1 MYEYFSGSE
10 NGERVR
16 AEARDFIENY
26 LKPLEAEHGIDF
38 ESEPSMDLLRGIWK
52 ASREAG
58 LYGAQ
63 LPEEQG
69 GRGLSVYDQCLL
81 KEDVTASGAKLAAHV
96 LGELGGPGRVGHLF
110 HIATEGQLESHFLP
124 VVRAERTVCFALT
137 EPEAGSDASRLTT
150 TAVRDGDD
158 YVLNGH
164 KRFISGA
171 PYADFAILMAVTDAN
186 AGPRGVTAF
195 LVDFD
200 LPGVTVGADYTPISG
215 KRIHADIVLKDV
227 RVPATQVLGG
237 EGQGFFLGMSRI
249 TVNRL
254 LHCPTMT
261 GLAIQSLD
269 AAAHYA
275 TRRQQ
280 FGQPIAGFQAIQH
293 MLADMVTELHAARS
307 MMLDVARRIDNGQD
321 TREASAMSKLFC
333 SEKAFAIADR
343 AIQVHGGVGL
353 MQGSTVEWVFRML
366 RMYRIVT
373 GTSEIQRNT
382 IAKGYLKRLSE
393 TGAQR

>member
-1 MYEYFSGSE
+1 MYERFTASE

-16 AEARDFIENY
+16 AEARDFIDNY
-26 LKPLEAEHGIDF
+26 LKPLEAEHGIGF

-52 ASREAG
+52 ASRDAG

-63 LPEEQG
+63 LPEAQG

-81 KEDVTASGAKLAAHV
+81 KEDVAASGAKLSAHV

-110 HIATEGQLESHFLP
+110 HIATPGQMESHLLP

-137 EPEAGSDASRLTT
+137 EPEAGSDASNLSTR
-150 TAVRDGDD
+150 AVRDGDH
-158 YVLNGH
+158 YVLNGL
-164 KRFISGA
+164 KRYISGA
-171 PYADFAILMAVTDAN
+171 PYADFAILMAVTDES
-186 AGPRGVTAF
+186 AGARGVTAF

-200 LPGVTVGADYTPISG
+200 RPGVTVSSDYTPISG
-215 KRIHADIVLKDV
+215 KNQHADIRLEDV
-227 RVPATQVLGG
+227 RIPATQVLGE
-237 EGQGFFLGMSRI
+237 EGQGFRLGMSRI

-269 AAAHYA
+269 ASARYA
-275 TRRQQ
+275 TRRRQ

-293 MLADMVTELHAARS
+293 TLADMATDLHAARCL
-307 MMLDVARRIDNGQD
+307 MLDVARRIDRGED

-382 IAKGYLKRLSE
+382 IAKGYLKRYADEARSS
-393 TGAQR
+393 

>member
-1 MYEYFSGSE
+1 MYERFTASE

-16 AEARDFIENY
+16 AEARDFIESY
-26 LKPLEAEHGIDF
+26 LKPLEARHDIGF
-38 ESEPSMDLLRGIWK
+38 ESEPPMELLRGIWK

-63 LPEEQG
+63 LPEALG

-110 HIATEGQLESHFLP
+110 HIATEGQMESHLLP

-150 TAVRDGDD
+150 RADRDGDH
-158 YVLNGH
+158 YVLNGL

-171 PYADFAILMAVTDAN
+171 PYADFAILMAVTDDS
-186 AGPRGVTAF
+186 AGARGVTAF

-200 LPGVTVGADYTPISG
+200 RPGVTVSADYTPISG
-215 KRIHADIVLKDV
+215 KNVHADIRLQDV
-227 RVPATQVLGG
+227 RIPATQVLGE
-237 EGQGFFLGMSRI
+237 EGQGFRLGMSRI

-269 AAAHYA
+269 AAAGYA

-293 MLADMVTELHAARS
+293 MLADMATELHAARA
-307 MMLDVARRIDNGQD
+307 MMLDVARRIDEGVD

-333 SEKAFAIADR
+333 SEKAFDIADK
-343 AIQVHGGVGL
+343 AIQIHGGVGL

-382 IAKGYLKRLSE
+382 IAKGYLKRLAGE
-393 TGAQR
+393 V